1 MGWID
6 AELVLVAL
14 AAMLSPTTLSFS
26 VLSLVLSDRPR
37 RSGFWFYLGAFGA
50 TLGIGIVAA
59 LVLGDRAATDHPN
72 EPKTWVA
79 IIDIVA
85 AVLLAVWIVR
95 VRRRPPNPA
104 RAEAMITQMTRI
116 TGSPAIVIVGA
127 GAALANPGG
136 FVPLALKMIS
146 ETDPGIAE
154 YIVEWIL
161 FTIVSLLPM
170 AVALIMLVVAPGPA
184 MHVLHRARDWLVG
197 NARTVAAVIV
207 GLLAAALLRN
217 GIAGLVA

>member
-136 FVPLALKMIS
+136 FVPLALKTIS

>member
-6 AELVLVAL
+6 AELFLVAL

-85 AVLLAVWIVR
+85 AVLLAVWIAR
-95 VRRRPPNPA
+95 VLRRPPNPA
-104 RAEAMITQMTRI
+104 RAEAMITQMTRV

-136 FVPLALKMIS
+136 FIPLALKTIS
-146 ETDPGIAE
+146 ETDPGIAQ
-154 YIVEWIL
+154 YIVEWLL
-161 FTIVSLLPM
+161 FTVVSLLPM
-170 AVALIMLVVAPGPA
+170 AVALIMLVVAPGP
-184 MHVLHRARDWLVG
+184 
-197 NARTVAAVIV
+197 
-207 GLLAAALLRN
+207 
-217 GIAGLVA
+217 